1 MRLNDIEQL
10 NSSKCQDILSIHKAV
25 LHDRFGHIENSSNSS
40 IKSNNKE
47 VNSKSSDICTLSSV
61 TEENLEKDLTNIDYK
76 ENVNEENVIQ
86 TTYSKDFPNKQ
97 PSTLIALRPRSTRH
111 AFAAPTYRSM
121 STPNS
126 FRTATNLELLSTV
139 DGPHQSTY
147 STDYIGCWTP
157 RPDSPIRTATSS
169 GTRAN
174 KPHPRK
180 DFLTYRNEENQLL
193 QFDQL
198 SSPTP
203 TVCESLTQRD
213 KKLSPHR
220 HSEADLIQSLVYN
233 RPKFIQ
239 RLTREQYAFLNEIR
253 LKSTYQKDFNI
264 VNQYR
269 QQRNI
274 DQDSMKSVHETQPLS
289 ITHLH
294 FSKPSWKVQNKA
306 DFISTNEEF
315 INGVL
320 KLTVPCTRYGSNK
333 NHQRITKGII
343 TGTNSNYC
351 KPLNGS

>member
-47 VNSKSSDICTLSSV
+47 VNSKSSDVCTLSSV

-121 STPNS
+121 SSPNS

-169 GTRAN
+169 GTRVN
-174 KPHPRK
+174 KPH
-180 DFLTYRNEENQLL
+180 
-193 QFDQL
+193 
-198 SSPTP
+198 
-203 TVCESLTQRD
+203 
-213 KKLSPHR
+213 
-220 HSEADLIQSLVYN
+220 
-233 RPKFIQ
+233 
-239 RLTREQYAFLNEIR
+239 
-253 LKSTYQKDFNI
+253 
-264 VNQYR
+264 
-269 QQRNI
+269 
-274 DQDSMKSVHETQPLS
+274 
-289 ITHLH
+289 
-294 FSKPSWKVQNKA
+294 
-306 DFISTNEEF
+306 
-315 INGVL
+315 
-320 KLTVPCTRYGSNK
+320 
-333 NHQRITKGII
+333 
-343 TGTNSNYC
+343 
-351 KPLNGS
+351 